1 MKTVELDAAT
11 VARERLVELG
21 GRTAQDLGLGRIAG
35 QLLAYLYL
43 QPAECSLDQIEHD
56 LGLSKAAV
64 STAARRLEAF
74 GLIRQVWKRGD
85 RRNYYR
91 TADNL
96 GVALQ
101 QGLMALLRSKLEA
114 AGAEMD
120 EIRALLEDARRAD
133 RNAAD
138 IVFLHERLKRANTLR
153 ERVASILDN
162 RLVKHFFR

>member
-1 MKTVELDAAT
+1 MKTIELNAASE
-11 VARERLVELG
+11 ARERLVELG

-35 QLLAYLYL
+35 QLLAYLYF
-43 QPAECSLDQIEHD
+43 QPAECSLDQIEQD

-64 STAARRLEAF
+64 STAARQLEAF

-96 GVALQ
+96 GVAMQ
-101 QGLMALLRSKLEA
+101 QGLMALVRSKLEA

-120 EIRALLEDARRAD
+120 EIRSLIDEARRAERD
-133 RNAAD
+133 ASDLA
-138 IVFLHERLKRANTLR
+138 FLHDRLKRANTLR
-153 ERVASILDN
+153 ERLAALLNSRIVKY
-162 RLVKHFFR
+162 LVR

>member
-1 MKTVELDAAT
+1 MKTIEFDAAA
-11 VARERLVELG
+11 VARARLVELG

-35 QLLAYLYL
+35 QLLAYLYF
-43 QPAECSLDQIEHD
+43 QPAECSLDRIEQD

-64 STAARRLEAF
+64 STAARQLEAF

-101 QGLMALLRSKLEA
+101 QGLMALMRSKLEA

-120 EIRALLEDARRAD
+120 EIRALLDEARRAD
-133 RNAAD
+133 RDAAD
-138 IVFLHERLKRANTLR
+138 ISFLHERLKRANTLR
-153 ERVASILDN
+153 ERLAAILDS
-162 RLVKHFFR
+162 RLVKYFVR

>member
-1 MKTVELDAAT
+1 MKTVELDPA
-11 VARERLVELG
+11 VEARERLVELG

-35 QLLAYLYL
+35 QLLAYLYF
-43 QPAECSLDQIEHD
+43 QPAECSLDQIEED

-64 STAARRLEAF
+64 STAARQLEAF

-101 QGLMALLRSKLEA
+101 QGLMALVRTKLDA

-120 EIRALLEDARRAD
+120 EIRALLEEGRRAD
-133 RNAAD
+133 KLNGD
-138 IVFLHERLKRANTLR
+138 LSFLQDRLKRANTLR
-153 ERVASILDN
+153 ERLAALLNSRIV
-162 RLVKHFFR
+162 RFLVR